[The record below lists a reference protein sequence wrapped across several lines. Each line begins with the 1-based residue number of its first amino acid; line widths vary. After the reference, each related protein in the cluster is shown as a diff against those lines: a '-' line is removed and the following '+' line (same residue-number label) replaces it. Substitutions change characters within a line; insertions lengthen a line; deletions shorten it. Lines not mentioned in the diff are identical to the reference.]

1 MINPRVIGVRSVEL
15 GVRDLAKSVQF
26 YCDVWGLTEVAG
38 QSGVVHLRGTG
49 VEHHVLTLR
58 EQADTRLLAVHMAA
72 RDRDSVEALA
82 QRADAFGTR
91 IEGLGELPAHG
102 GGGFGFRFKSPDG
115 LPLSISSDVRAHPD
129 AAVDRSRPT
138 KISHVVLN
146 SATTDDQV
154 NYFVDVLGFSLSD
167 SSHMMEFL
175 RCSSD
180 HHSMAIFRNKGPS
193 LNHVAYEMPN
203 IDGLM
208 RGAGRMKEN
217 GFNIEWGVGRHGPGN
232 NVFSYFIEPNGF
244 VTEYTTE
251 VEQVNDADHVPQ
263 SAEYWHKIAP
273 IPDRW
278 RTAGP
283 PGPKMRQAMAG
294 DFIGLDPTDMRCED
308 VIAKTLNK

>member
-15 GVRDLAKSVQF
+15 GVRDLAKSVRF
-26 YCDVWGLTEVAG
+26 YCDVWGLTEVV
-38 QSGVVHLRGTG
+38 SEPGVVHLRGTG

-58 EQADTRLLAVHMAA
+58 EHPEARLLAVHMSA
-72 RDRDSVEALA
+72 RDRDAVEALA
-82 QRADAFGTR
+82 HRADAFGTR
-91 IEGLGELPAHG
+91 IEGLGELSAHA

-154 NYFVDVLGFSLSD
+154 NYFVDVLGFRLSD

-208 RGAGRMKEN
+208 RGAGRMKES

-283 PGPKMRQAMAG
+283 PGPKMRKAMAG
-294 DFIGLDPTDMRCED
+294 DFIGLDPVDMRCED

>member
-1 MINPRVIGVRSVEL
+1 MANPRVIGVRSIEL
-15 GVRDLAKSVQF
+15 GVPNLAKSVQF
-26 YCDVWGLTEVAG
+26 YRDVWGLTEVTAEA
-38 QSGVVHLRGTG
+38 GVVYLRGTG

-58 EQADTRLLAVHMAA
+58 EQPEARLIAVHMAA
-72 RDRDSVEALA
+72 PDRFAVEGLA
-82 QRADAFGTR
+82 RRAEAFGAK
-91 IEGLGELPAHG
+91 INSPGELNSEA
-102 GGGFGFRFKSPDG
+102 GGGFGFRFETPDG
-115 LPLSISSDVRAHPD
+115 LPMSVSSDVRTHAD
-129 AAVDRSRPT
+129 TTVDRSRPT

-154 NYFVDVLGFSLSD
+154 NYFVDVLGFKLSD

-208 RGAGRMKEN
+208 RGAGRMKES
-217 GFNIEWGVGRHGPGN
+217 GYNIEWGVGRHGPGN

-251 VEQVNDADHVPQ
+251 VEQVSDADHVPQ
-263 SAEYWHKIAP
+263 PAEYWHKIAP

-283 PGPKMRQAMAG
+283 PGPKMRKAMAG
-294 DFIGLDPTDMRCED
+294 DFIGLDPADMRCED
-308 VIAKTLNK
+308 IIAEKLHR

>member
-1 MINPRVIGVRSVEL
+1 MIQPRVIGVRSVEL
-15 GVRDLAKSVQF
+15 GVRDLVKSARF
-26 YCDVWGLTEVAG
+26 YCDVWGLSEVA
-38 QSGVVHLRGTG
+38 SEAGVVHLRGTG

-58 EQADTRLLAVHMAA
+58 EHTDTRLLAVHMAA
-72 RDRDSVEALA
+72 RDRADVEALA
-82 QRADAFGTR
+82 HRAEGFGTKS
-91 IEGLGELPAHG
+91 EALGELPAHA

-129 AAVDRSRPT
+129 TTVDRSRPT

-154 NYFVDVLGFSLSD
+154 NYFVDVLGFRLSD

-283 PGPKMRQAMAG
+283 PGPKMRKAMAG
-294 DFIGLDPTDMRCED
+294 DFIGLDPVDMRCED

>member
-1 MINPRVIGVRSVEL
+1 MTNPRVIGVRSVEL
-15 GVRDLAKSVQF
+15 GVRNLAQSIQF
-26 YCDVWGLTEVAG
+26 YCGVWGLTEVSADA
-38 QSGVVHLRGTG
+38 GVVHLRGTG

-58 EQADTRLLAVHMAA
+58 EQPETRLIAVHMSA
-72 RDRDSVEALA
+72 RDRAAVDGLA
-82 QRADAFGTR
+82 QRAKGFGAN
-91 IEGLGELPAHG
+91 IERLGELAVQAG
-102 GGGFGFRFKSPDG
+102 GGYGFRFKTPDG
-115 LPLSISSDVRAHPD
+115 LPMSISSDVHLHPD
-129 AAVDRSRPT
+129 ATVDRSRPT

-146 SATTDDQV
+146 SSTTDDQV
-154 NYFVDVLGFSLSD
+154 NYFIDVLGFRLSD

-251 VEQVNDADHVPQ
+251 VEQVDDADHVPQ
-263 SAEYWHKIAP
+263 PADYWHKIAP

-283 PGPKMRQAMAG
+283 PGPKMRKAMAG
-294 DFIGLDPTDMRCED
+294 DFIGLDPADMRCED
-308 VIAKTLNK
+308 VIAKTLHK